1 MAEQVPMA
9 DTQPVDVHK
18 ERGEPRL
25 VSILFCD
32 DWTQT
37 EDGKTNLT
45 GIFDRIYVHSKGR
58 LTPKFVLF
66 IRSADT
72 TDEGLRVRVF
82 DPEGNPM
89 MGIDFD
95 DKNLDPSMFTPNLP
109 ANVQSVI
116 GIRFPVNTE
125 GVYWFHVF
133 YKGESLGGAG
143 LVIEYRETE
152 ERKGGTDTY
161 I

>member
-1 MAEQVPMA
+1 MSEQRSLAETM
-9 DTQPVDVHK
+9 PVDAHE
-18 ERGEPRL
+18 ERAKPRL
-25 VSILFCD
+25 VSVLFCD
-32 DWTQT
+32 SHTQE

-58 LTPKFVLF
+58 LTPSFVLF
-66 IRSADT
+66 IRSVDIIE
-72 TDEGLRVRVF
+72 EGLRVRVF
-82 DPEGNPM
+82 DPDGSPF

-95 DKNLDPSMFTPNLP
+95 DIDTSAFTPNLP
-109 ANVQSVI
+109 VNVQSVVTV
-116 GIRFPVNTE
+116 RFPVQSE

-133 YKGESLGGAG
+133 YKGEPLGGAG

-152 ERKGGTDTY
+152 GRKSGTDTY